1 MILKN
6 FKWFTLLIILFVVA
20 ALIVGFSCGGLNL
33 GIDFTGGSLVTVK
46 INEDYDSEAVRQ
58 AALEV
63 DGISGDVSVVKAGE
77 NMTEAVIRIQNSGS
91 EATEESLALQMVEN
105 IQKIYPNAIKVE

>member
-20 ALIVGFSCGGLNL
+20 ALIVGFACGGPNL

-58 AALEV
+58 AAPKWM
-63 DGISGDVSVVKAGE
+63 GFPGTFRSSKPG
-77 NMTEAVIRIQNSGS
+77 RI
-91 EATEESLALQMVEN
+91 
-105 IQKIYPNAIKVE
+105 